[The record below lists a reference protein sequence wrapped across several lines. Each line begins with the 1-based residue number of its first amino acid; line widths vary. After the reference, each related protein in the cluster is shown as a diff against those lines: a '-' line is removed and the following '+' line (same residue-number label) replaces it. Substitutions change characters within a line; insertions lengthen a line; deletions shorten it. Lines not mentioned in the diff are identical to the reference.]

1 MLIYIVSTTINKKKC
16 VSHENAIFV
25 GRENVSLILITK
37 KIPETFENA
46 QLLYFLITMDIVI
59 WMSLYVYVFGFK
71 PLYESVIPNFL
82 DRSRCVQ
89 RNENNMKDCAKF
101 CRSLA
106 IVGLVDCVPS
116 CHYDIVGIFWV
127 QFFFSRGYF
136 ECLFLFSSWL
146 ISWLKVFQL
155 PAT

>member
-1 MLIYIVSTTINKKKC
+1 M
-16 VSHENAIFV
+16 SHENAIFV
-25 GRENVSLILITK
+25 RRENVSLILITK

-46 QLLYFLITMDIVI
+46 QLLYFLITVDIVI

-71 PLYESVIPNFL
+71 PPYESVIPNFL

-127 QFFFSRGYF
+127 EIFFLVGILSVYFFFPPG
-136 ECLFLFSSWL
+136 
-146 ISWLKVFQL
+146 
-155 PAT
+155 